1 VEGVDTIQKL
11 QFLMFIFESELLEA
25 GIMKEGFYGGTPKR
39 TITRKGIALTND
51 ATAQKEPPPA
61 TDGPY

>member
-1 VEGVDTIQKL
+1 
-11 QFLMFIFESELLEA
+11 MFIFESELLEA
-25 GIMKEGFYGGTPKR
+25 GIMKEGFYGSTPQM
-39 TITRKGIALTND
+39 TTTRKGIAGHLTLTND